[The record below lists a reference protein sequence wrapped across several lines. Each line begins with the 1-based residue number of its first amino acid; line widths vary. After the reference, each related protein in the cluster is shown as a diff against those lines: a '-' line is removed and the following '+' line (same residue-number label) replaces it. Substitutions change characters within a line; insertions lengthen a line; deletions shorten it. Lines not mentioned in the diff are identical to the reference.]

1 MMAKTFLSA
10 EWRKLIMV
18 NYAIDPQILKKYLP
32 PHTELD
38 FYNGVCYVSLIGF
51 MFLKTKLKGIKI
63 PFHSNFEEVNLRFYV
78 KHKDVEGNYKR
89 GAVFIKEIVPTS
101 KFALAI
107 VANAVYNEPYITMPM
122 THNWLLTEKELMIN
136 YAWRKNKNTYSIK
149 VIAENKATEI
159 AINSEEEFISEHYW
173 GYTKISENK
182 TSEYGVE
189 HPRWKIYPI
198 KSSDIGVDFDD
209 LYGADF
215 AFLNKEKPKSI
226 LLAEG
231 SEIVIK
237 EGKILRGVDL
247 TFV

>member
-1 MMAKTFLSA
+1 MTKTFLSA

-18 NYAIDPQILKKYLP
+18 NYAINPEILKKYVP

-78 KHKDVEGNYKR
+78 KHKDAEGNYKR

-122 THNWLLTEKELMIN
+122 THNWEFTEKELMVN

-149 VIAENKATEI
+149 VIGDNKATKI
-159 AINSEEEFISEHYW
+159 AINSEEEFITEHYW
-173 GYTKISENK
+173 GYTKMNEKK

-189 HPRWKIYPI
+189 HPRWDMYPI
-198 KSSDIGVDFDD
+198 KSSVIDVDFDD

-215 AFLNKEKPKSI
+215 AFLNKEKPESI
-226 LLAEG
+226 LLVEG

-237 EGKILRGVDL
+237 EGKILRG
-247 TFV
+247 